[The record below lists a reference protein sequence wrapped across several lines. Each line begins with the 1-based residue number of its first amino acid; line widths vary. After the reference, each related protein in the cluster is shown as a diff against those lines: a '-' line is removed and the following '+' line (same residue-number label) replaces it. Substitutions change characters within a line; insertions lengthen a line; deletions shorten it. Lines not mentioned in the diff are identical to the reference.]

1 MSSELPCYKVSWKN
15 PRFPEIKENS
25 KASGGGCQ
33 PGLRSTLKMTFLKGL
48 ANPLVYFIGSLLFYL
63 QAFPQDRQPADS
75 LQFLTLDQC
84 IVYALKHQPA
94 YLESAINVSIARKTN
109 AISLSGWLPQ
119 VSFGG
124 NLTHYDPLPTSFTAN
139 PLDPSGSPLPVHS
152 GITNTF
158 TPQVNASQAIIN
170 PDVLYAA
177 RSAHLFVESAM
188 QSSDSTKINLI
199 TSVSKSFFSLLLTLA
214 QMNVLKDDTTR
225 LGKTQRDAYHQYI
238 SGVVDKTDY
247 QEATISLNN
256 SRAQLKQAVESVRPL
271 YAILKQLIGLAPE
284 KEFNVSYDTNQMMK
298 KISIDTNEQLLVE
311 KRIEYQQLQTVKKL
325 QEQNVQYY
333 RSQYLPALSAFYN
346 YVYEYENNNFS
357 QLLNQSYPYSYM
369 GASVSI
375 PLFTGLR
382 WHQNV
387 QKAKLEMQKTDWQI
401 TDLKSRIYSEYSTA
415 LATYKSNLYNMNVL
429 RENMIMAR
437 DVYGVVSLQYKQ
449 GLIAYLNVITAESNL
464 ISSQIS
470 FLNALFQVL
479 SSKVDLEKAMG
490 NTLSKY

>member
-1 MSSELPCYKVSWKN
+1 MSSELPCYQVPWKN
-15 PRFPEIKENS
+15 PGFLKLPNGIPDGENRFPGFRNKLREICHDGFAFS
-25 KASGGGCQ
+25 LS
-33 PGLRSTLKMTFLKGL
+33 
-48 ANPLVYFIGSLLFYL
+48 FIVFSLLISL
-63 QAFPQDRQPADS
+63 QSLSQERNPADS

-94 YLESAINVSIARKTN
+94 YMQSAINVSIARKTN

-119 VSFGG
+119 VNFSGS
-124 NLTHYDPLPTSFTAN
+124 LTHYDPQQTSFTAN
-139 PLDPSGSPLPVHS
+139 PTDPSGPPLQVHS
-152 GITNTF
+152 GITNIF

-177 RSAHLFVESAM
+177 RSAHLYFESAM

-238 SGVVDKTDY
+238 SGIVDKTDY

-256 SRAQLKQAVESVRPL
+256 SRALLKQAMESVRPL
-271 YAILKQLIGLAPE
+271 YANLKQIMGYAPE

-311 KRIEYQQLQTVKKL
+311 KRIEYQQLQTTKKL
-325 QEQNVQYY
+325 QEQDIQYY
-333 RSQYLPALSAFYN
+333 RSQFLPALTAFYN
-346 YVYEYENNNFS
+346 YVYEYENNSFS
-357 QLLNQSYPYSYM
+357 QLFNQAYPYSYM

-382 WHQNV
+382 WHENV
-387 QKAKLEMQKTDWQI
+387 QKAKLQMQKTDWQI
-401 TDLKSRIYSEYSTA
+401 TDLKSRIYSEYTSS
-415 LATYKSNLYNMNVL
+415 LATYKSNLYNLNIL
-429 RENMIMAR
+429 RDNMTMAR
-437 DVYGVVSLQYKQ
+437 DVYGVVSLQYKE

>member
-1 MSSELPCYKVSWKN
+1 MSSELPICKVSRNNTGFLEK
-15 PRFPEIKENS
+15 KENNT
-25 KASGGGCQ
+25 GDGC
-33 PGLRSTLKMTFLKGL
+33 PNGLLTLHRVICLKGF
-48 ANPLVYFIGSLLFYL
+48 VYPLLFLVGFLLVSL
-63 QAFPQDRQPADS
+63 QLFSQGRQPADS

-94 YLESAINVSIARKTN
+94 YMESAINVSIARKTN
-109 AISLSGWLPQ
+109 AVSLSGWLPQ

-124 NLTHYDPLPTSFTAN
+124 SLTHYDPLPTSFTAN
-139 PLDPSGSPLPVHS
+139 PLDPSGPPLQVHS

-177 RSAHLFVESAM
+177 RSAHLYVESAM

-256 SRAQLKQAVESVRPL
+256 SRAQLNQAIESVKPL
-271 YAILKQLIGLAPE
+271 YANLKHLIGFAPE

-357 QLLNQSYPYSYM
+357 QLLNQAYPYSYM

-382 WHQNV
+382 WHANV

-437 DVYGVVSLQYKQ
+437 DVYSVVSLQYKQ

-470 FLNALFQVL
+470 YLNALFQVL

-490 NTLSKY
+490 NSLSKY